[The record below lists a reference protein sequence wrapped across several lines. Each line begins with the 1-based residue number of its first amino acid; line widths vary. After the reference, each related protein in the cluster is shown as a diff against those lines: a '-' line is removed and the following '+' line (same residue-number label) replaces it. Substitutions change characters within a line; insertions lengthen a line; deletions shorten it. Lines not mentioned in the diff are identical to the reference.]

1 MRRRIFAA
9 PLVIVLACGPRGP
22 GARGPERDDE
32 AEAEAGTAETAAAT
46 PAPATPASAAPAPST
61 TAPSDATTAPPTA
74 IPDEPPP
81 PRPPTD
87 REQLERAIDECADPG
102 RAYREHG
109 TLCNPPSQIVVVGA
123 VIDVKVV
130 AGDRTMLTFA
140 LGTRDGIRDGDQA
153 VLLDGDRQPVRGGAF
168 VVERVT
174 AVAGTG
180 TVALTPAQITGNH
193 RVRVTHRN

>member
-22 GARGPERDDE
+22 GARTPDGDDE
-32 AEAEAGTAETAAAT
+32 TEARAAETTAGT
-46 PAPATPASAAPAPST
+46 SAAPAPST
-61 TAPSDATTAPPTA
+61 GATSEPTAVADEPPTA

-81 PRPPTD
+81 ARPPTD
-87 REQLERAIDECADPG
+87 REQRERAIDECADPG

-180 TVALTPAQITGNH
+180 TVALTPAQITGHN

>member
-22 GARGPERDDE
+22 GTRTPEGDDE
-32 AEAEAGTAETAAAT
+32 TEAEAGAAETAAAT

-61 TAPSDATTAPPTA
+61 GATSEPTA
-74 IPDEPPP
+74 AADEPPTS
-81 PRPPTD
+81 RPPTD

-123 VIDVKVV
+123 VIDVKVL

-180 TVALTPAQITGNH
+180 TVALTPAQITGHN

>member
-22 GARGPERDDE
+22 GTRTPDGDDE
-32 AEAEAGTAETAAAT
+32 TEARAAETTAGT
-46 PAPATPASAAPAPST
+46 SAAPAPST
-61 TAPSDATTAPPTA
+61 GATSEPTAVADEPPTA

-81 PRPPTD
+81 ARPPTD
-87 REQLERAIDECADPG
+87 REQRERAIDECADPG

-123 VIDVKVV
+123 VIDVKVL

-180 TVALTPAQITGNH
+180 TVALTPAQITGHN